1 MDLISVVAYV
11 TGTCRDLQAI
21 QPIYRILYLDRGV
34 VNKLVRRRIGPA
46 TRPARASDSTLAGK
60 CRPKRTGDYRHSAVT
75 KSAGV
80 VAANFLKFRV
90 CDKVTFIFGDTRLF
104 ITLCRMGTKTF

>member
-34 VNKLVRRRIGPA
+34 VNIQQARPSTNFVDNTIDLLRRI
-46 TRPARASDSTLAGK
+46 
-60 CRPKRTGDYRHSAVT
+60 
-75 KSAGV
+75 
-80 VAANFLKFRV
+80 F
-90 CDKVTFIFGDTRLF
+90 
-104 ITLCRMGTKTF
+104 